1 MSTLTFA
8 ATQMACDWDLPGNLD
23 RAEQLV
29 REAASQGAQ
38 VILLQELFETPYFCK
53 DVDEKHLGLAKPAD
67 NNPTLERFRKL
78 AGELQVVLPVSFFE
92 RANNNF
98 FNSLA
103 MMDADG
109 SCLGV
114 YRKSHIPDGVGYS
127 EKFYFSPG
135 NTGFRVWDT
144 RYARLGVGICWD
156 QWFPEAARAMCLMG
170 AEALLYPT
178 AIGSEPNYTEL
189 DSRDHWQRVMQGHA
203 GANLVPLIASNRIGT
218 EPGERNEL
226 TFYGSSFISDHTGGK
241 VVEANRKD
249 QAVITASFDM
259 DAVRQARISWG
270 VYRDRRPDL
279 YHPLI
284 SL

>member
-1 MSTLTFA
+1 
-8 ATQMACDWDLPGNLD
+8 
-23 RAEQLV
+23 
-29 REAASQGAQ
+29 
-38 VILLQELFETPYFCK
+38 
-53 DVDEKHLGLAKPAD
+53 
-67 NNPTLERFRKL
+67 
-78 AGELQVVLPVSFFE
+78 
-92 RANNNF
+92 
-98 FNSLA
+98 
-103 MMDADG
+103 
-109 SCLGV
+109 
-114 YRKSHIPDGVGYS
+114 
-127 EKFYFSPG
+127 
-135 NTGFRVWDT
+135 
-144 RYARLGVGICWD
+144 
-156 QWFPEAARAMCLMG
+156 MCLMG

-226 TFYGSSFISDHTGGK
+226 TFSGSSFISDHTGGK